1 MAKKNEHFAIQVLR
15 RELKSIEREI
25 AKVNDLLFGDT
36 YSELSALKLEIA
48 LKNHTSLEEQS
59 KYLAAVAPKIS
70 ALEKRFKQS
79 MNTDAL
85 LRRDDVLRERCCK
98 LRYAIDQMTFYL
110 REY

>member
-1 MAKKNEHFAIQVLR
+1 MANEHFAIQVLR

-36 YSELSALKLEIA
+36 YSELSALRLEIA
-48 LKNHTSLEEQS
+48 LKKHTSLEEQS
-59 KYLAAVAPKIS
+59 EYLAAVAPKVS
-70 ALEKRFKQS
+70 ALEKRYKQS
-79 MNTDAL
+79 MNTKAL
-85 LRRDDVLRERCCK
+85 LRRDGVLREKRRQ